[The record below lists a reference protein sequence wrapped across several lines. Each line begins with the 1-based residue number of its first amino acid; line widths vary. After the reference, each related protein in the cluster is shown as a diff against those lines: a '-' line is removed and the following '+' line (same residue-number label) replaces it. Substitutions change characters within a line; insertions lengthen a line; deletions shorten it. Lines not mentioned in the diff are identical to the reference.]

1 MKFEHVSFERRSICC
16 NSLSGEERGNIKF
29 VSEFEFFRMVLL
41 LELRI
46 IFNIKYYIDFLI
58 IMISRSFN
66 WKTILETE

>member
-16 NSLSGEERGNIKF
+16 NSLSGEERENIKF

>member
-16 NSLSGEERGNIKF
+16 NSLSGEERENIKF

-46 IFNIKYYIDFLI
+46 IFNIKYYIDFLV